1 MKKMILIYEFFMF
14 LLVLISLF
22 LAFSENQQTIWLDRS
37 IWLLFVVDFTV
48 RLSKAQDKWDYIKKH
63 PFELIAI
70 IPLDSVFR
78 AARFVHIFRIIR
90 LIGIGS
96 RFFKPVYRLLKTSGL
111 DKLLAVTAVL
121 LFIIPIPVIMIEPE
135 INNFPDALWWAIVTT
150 TTVGYGDISPT
161 TPVGRA
167 LAVVLMLVGIGI
179 IGTFTSAITNYFNR
193 EGEVSQD
200 KQVLRIIHSIEETE
214 YLSEEDAEMIRI
226 YMKRKIV
233 GGKAGNSEADEL

>member
-1 MKKMILIYEFFMF
+1 MKKVILIYEFLMF

-22 LAFSENQQTIWLDRS
+22 LAFSENLQAIWLDRS
-37 IWLLFVVDFTV
+37 IWLLFVIDYTV
-48 RLSKAQDKWDYIKKH
+48 RLTKAEGKWQYIKKH

-70 IPLDSVFR
+70 IPLDAIFR

-96 RFFKPVYRLLKTSGL
+96 RFFKPVYNLLKTSGL

-150 TTVGYGDISPT
+150 TTVGYGDISPI

-179 IGTFTSAITNYFNR
+179 IGTFTSAITSYFNR
-193 EGEVSQD
+193 EGAVSRD

-214 YLSEEDAEMIRI
+214 YLSEEDVEMIQS
-226 YMKRKIV
+226 YMQRKIGEAKV
-233 GGKAGNSEADEL
+233 ESPNADEL